1 MAPTSNASVAEA
13 EVVPEDVVVE
23 TEVSAEP
30 TPTRRRAPHVDVAL
44 GFDAVVDLARAT
56 SSAGYKL
63 FLEQVFQSPLYHLTL
78 RGPMPD
84 HIIRA
89 PQELRPGKA
98 RMGTQLLNGQYA
110 FAGDTLQCSDQNPFA
125 ARQISPAWAA
135 ELHGFAW
142 LRHLAAGENTEKR
155 ARSLVDAWYDSAGG
169 WDTIAW
175 RPDVIARRLMSWM
188 AHSKYLFNGADIKWQ
203 SDFIRRMARQARHL
217 NRTAAIATPGEQRM
231 TAAVGLALSGLCL
244 SEGARRAQKGLK
256 LVERELDRQILS
268 DGGHISRCPSIH
280 LSILLDLITLRQV
293 LANTNTQCPDKIQH
307 AIDRMTPMLR
317 FFRHGD
323 GRLGLFNGA
332 TEEENG
338 AADAVLSRDEI
349 NAAPLMHARHS
360 GYQRIKAGKTTALI
374 DTGAPPRGRFSQRMH
389 AGCLS
394 FELSAGPHRIVVN
407 CGDARDHGRDWRI
420 ACRATAA
427 HSTLTVDDTSSA
439 AFLWGR
445 FWTGLLGER
454 LIAGPSNVTADR
466 DEEEGATW
474 ISASHDGYLENFGL
488 THERRLYMDG
498 AGDDFR
504 GEDNLLR
511 SAVTQD
517 ELLETREFTVRFHL
531 HPDIRVSLARDE
543 QSVLLLLPNG
553 DGWRFRAAGGVVA
566 LGESIYLGKPGAMR
580 KSTQIVVSGSTVGR
594 AQEAASVKWAFHRLK
609 SAASKPAKRKKNQKA
624 QAEPA

>member
-1 MAPTSNASVAEA
+1 MRTTLNASVAEA
-13 EVVPEDVVVE
+13 DVAPIVHE
-23 TEVSAEP
+23 AEAPTE
-30 TPTRRRAPHVDVAL
+30 RRRNPHVDVAL
-44 GFDAVVDLARAT
+44 SFDAVIDLARAT
-56 SSAGYKL
+56 SRAGYNL
-63 FLEQVFQSPLYHLTL
+63 LLEQVFQSPLYHVTL

-89 PQELRPGKA
+89 PQELRPGKVRLA
-98 RMGTQLLNGQYA
+98 KQLLNGQYT
-110 FAGDTLQCSDQNPFA
+110 FCGHTLQCSDQNPFA
-125 ARQISPAWAA
+125 ARPINKPWAA

-142 LRHLAAGENTEKR
+142 IRHLAAADDTQKR
-155 ARSLVDAWYDSAGG
+155 ARSLVDAWYDSAGT

-188 AHSKYLFNGADIKWQ
+188 AHSKYLFDGADIKWQ

-217 NRTAAIATPGEQRM
+217 RRTATIAAPGERKMTAAI
-231 TAAVGLALSGLCL
+231 GLALSGLCL
-244 SEGARRAQKGLK
+244 SEGARRSDKGLR

-268 DGGHISRCPSIH
+268 DGGHVSRCPSIH
-280 LSILLDLITLRQV
+280 LSILLDLIMLRQV
-293 LANTNTQCPDKIQH
+293 LTNTNTPCPDKIQH

-323 GRLGLFNGA
+323 GRLGLFNGS

-349 NAAPLMHARHS
+349 NAAPLLDARHS
-360 GYQRIKAGKTTALI
+360 GYHRIKAGKTTALI
-374 DTGAPPRGRFSQRMH
+374 DAGPPPRGRFSQRMH

-407 CGDARDHGRDWRI
+407 CGDARDHGLDWRI

-427 HSTLTVDDTSSA
+427 HSTLTIDDTSSA

-454 LIAGPSNVTADR
+454 LIAGPSHVAADR
-466 DEEEGATW
+466 QEESGATW
-474 ISASHDGYLENFGL
+474 INASHDGYVESFGL
-488 THERRLYMDG
+488 THERRIYMDAKG
-498 AGDDFR
+498 EDFR

-511 SAVTQD
+511 DVPRDSD
-517 ELLETREFTVRFHL
+517 ILETRDFTLRFHL
-531 HPDIRVSLARDE
+531 HPDVRVSLARDE

-553 DGWRFRAAGGVVA
+553 DGWRFRAAGGRVM
-566 LGESIYLGKPGAMR
+566 LTESIYLGKPGAMR
-580 KSTQIVVSGSTVGR
+580 KSTQIVVSGITSGQGEVAG
-594 AQEAASVKWAFHRLK
+594 SVKWAFHRLK
-609 SAASKPAKRKKNQKA
+609 SAATKPAKRKKVEEAEK
-624 QAEPA
+624 EPA

>member
-1 MAPTSNASVAEA
+1 MAITSNASVAEA
-13 EVVPEDVVVE
+13 DVEPHPVPAE
-23 TEVSAEP
+23 AEP
-30 TPTRRRAPHVDVAL
+30 ASARRRSPHVDVAL
-44 GFDAVVDLARAT
+44 GFDAFADLARAT
-56 SSAGYKL
+56 SRAGFNL
-63 FLEQVFQSPLYHLTL
+63 FLEQVFQSPFYHLTL

-89 PQELRPGKA
+89 PQELRPGKVKLA
-98 RMGTQLLNGQYA
+98 NQLLGGQYS
-110 FAGDTLQCSDQNPFA
+110 FCGDTLQCSDQNPFA
-125 ARQISPAWAA
+125 ARPINNGWAA

-142 LRHLAAGENTEKR
+142 IRHLAAADGAQKR
-155 ARSLVDAWYDSAGG
+155 ARSLVDAWYDTAGS
-169 WDTIAW
+169 WNTIAW

-188 AHSKYLFNGADIKWQ
+188 AHSKFLFDGADIKWQ

-217 NRTAAIATPGEQRM
+217 NRTASIAAPGERRM
-231 TAAVGLALSGLCL
+231 TAAIGLALSGLCL
-244 SEGARRAQKGLK
+244 SEGTRRSDKGLK
-256 LVERELDRQILS
+256 LVTRELDRQILS

-280 LSILLDLITLRQV
+280 LSILLDLIMLRQV
-293 LANTNTQCPDKIQH
+293 LSNTNTQCPDKIQH

-323 GRLGLFNGA
+323 GRLGLFNGS

-349 NAAPLMHARHS
+349 NAAPLLHARHS

-374 DTGAPPRGRFSQRMH
+374 DTGPPPRGRYSQRMH

-407 CGDARDHGRDWRI
+407 CGDARDHGQDWRI

-454 LIAGPSNVTADR
+454 LIAGPSTVGAQR
-466 DEEEGATW
+466 DDEDGATW
-474 ISASHDGYLENFGL
+474 ITASHDGYSENFGL
-488 THERRLYMDG
+488 THERRLYMDPKG
-498 AGDDFR
+498 EDFR
-504 GEDNLLR
+504 GEDSLLR
-511 SAVTQD
+511 ADGDND
-517 ELLETREFTVRFHL
+517 EIFEPRDYTVRFHL
-531 HPDIRVSLARDE
+531 HPDIRVSMARDE

-553 DGWRFRAAGGVVA
+553 DGWRFRAAGGLVS

-580 KSTQIVVSGSTVGR
+580 KSTQIVVSGTTAG
-594 AQEAASVKWAFHRLK
+594 QGQDAASVKWAFHRLK
-609 SAASKPAKRKKNQKA
+609 SAAAKPKKTKKVEKESA
-624 QAEPA
+624 